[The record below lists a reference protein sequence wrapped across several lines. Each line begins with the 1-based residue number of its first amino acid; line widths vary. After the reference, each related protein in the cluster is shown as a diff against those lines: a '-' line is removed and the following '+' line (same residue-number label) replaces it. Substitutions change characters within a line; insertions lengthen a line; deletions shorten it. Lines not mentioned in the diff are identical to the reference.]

1 MKTGDITMKFL
12 IGGDLVPT
20 KNNLKAFCRGDVS
33 AILDKALLKEWESA
47 DIRIVNL
54 EAPVT
59 DISMPIR
66 KNGPNLVVPISVRKG
81 LQSLH
86 LDYVA
91 LANNHI
97 LDQGAL
103 GFHSTL
109 KILKE
114 NKSHYFGAG
123 PNLSEAEKISVIEFP
138 ELRIGLFA
146 CTEHEFS
153 IARED
158 SPGANPFD
166 PLHTGDYIKD
176 KIQEL
181 KLDILIVLY
190 HGGKEYFQ
198 FPSPNLQKACRYL
211 VDKGAALVV
220 CQHSHCIGAYEKYKG
235 RDIVYG
241 QGNFIFDLDNPL
253 SFDSLLISY
262 EIDKDIAPKITYIP
276 IKKRL
281 DGTGSV
287 YLAMEGE
294 RDAILSAV
302 DDRSKAILSKRFLEE
317 TYREFSKKSLAS
329 YLYGFSGLGIWFTRF
344 DRKIFRGRL
353 LQTLFSEKKML
364 ELSNFLSCEAH
375 QELVGEGLR
384 AKISN
389 LQEHGTG

>member
-1 MKTGDITMKFL
+1 MKFL

-20 KNNLKAFCRGDVS
+20 EKNVQAFCTGDAS

-59 DISMPIR
+59 DISMPIM

-81 LQSLH
+81 LKSLH
-86 LDYVA
+86 LDYVG

-97 LDQGAL
+97 LDQGPL

-114 NKSHYFGAG
+114 NRSHYFGAG
-123 PNLSEAEKISVIEFP
+123 PNLSEAEKISVIELS

-153 IARED
+153 IASD
-158 SPGANPFD
+158 NSPGANPFD
-166 PLHTGDYIKD
+166 PLHTGDYIKE
-176 KIQEL
+176 KIQAL

-211 VDKGAALVV
+211 VDKGASLVV

-235 RDIVYG
+235 KDIVYG

-253 SFDSLLISY
+253 SFDSLLLAY
-262 EIDKDIAPKITYIP
+262 EIDKDFPPKITYIP
-276 IKKRL
+276 IKKKL

-287 YLAMEGE
+287 YLAMGE
-294 RDAILSAV
+294 EREAILSSLNE
-302 DDRSKAILSKRFLEE
+302 RSKAIISQRFLEE
-317 TYREFSKKSLAS
+317 TYRDFSKKSLS
-329 YLYGFSGLGIWFTRF
+329 TYLYEFSGLGSWFNRF
-344 DRKIFRGRL
+344 DRMIFRGRL
-353 LQTLFSEKKML
+353 LQTMFSEKKML
-364 ELSNFLSCEAH
+364 QLSNFLTCEAH

-384 AKISN
+384 AEISN
-389 LQEHGTG
+389 FPENEIG